1 MKKLS
6 IGLLAIVV
14 ALASAFTTKKVV
26 TDQSWFLLQNPTV
39 QSTFDDANQYN
50 LLTKYQN
57 IVSSAITPSHVETA
71 RDVCDD
77 AGSSIVCAVRYTKLN
92 VTGGTASKLDQVDL
106 NAFGTFAS
114 EQSGI
119 IFNE

>member
-6 IGLLAIVV
+6 ISLLAIVV
-14 ALASAFTTKKVV
+14 ALASAFTTKKV
-26 TDQSWFLLQNPTV
+26 TSDQFWFLLQTPTI

-50 LLTKYQN
+50 LLSKYQN
-57 IVSSAITPSHVETA
+57 IVSSAITPSPVEDA
-71 RDVCDD
+71 VAACDN
-77 AGSSIVCAVRYTKLN
+77 AGTSIVCAVRYTKLN
-92 VTGGTASKLDQVDL
+92 VSGGTASKLDQVDL
-106 NAFGTFAS
+106 NAFGAFST